1 MRIYDPYAKCGVILA
16 GWFTGGLILNMLLST
31 LFPDGSEDIS
41 EFIYVTVVAVCIYG
55 LTRIFRAEG
64 ETPAPRPWWQMT
76 GRPTAAFILA
86 LYFLAGF
93 LVPAAVF
100 IGLLLTGS
108 LLNSLLSNFNGWN
121 LAKAVIYIALGTL
134 YYFTWWKLRKNNPRV
149 ETHS

>member
-16 GWFTGGLILNMLLST
+16 GWFIGGLILNMLLST

-86 LYFLAGF
+86 LYYS
-93 LVPAAVF
+93 F
-100 IGLLLTGS
+100 IS
-108 LLNSLLSNFNGWN
+108 SPIVQHRN
-121 LAKAVIYIALGTL
+121 
-134 YYFTWWKLRKNNPRV
+134 
-149 ETHS
+149 